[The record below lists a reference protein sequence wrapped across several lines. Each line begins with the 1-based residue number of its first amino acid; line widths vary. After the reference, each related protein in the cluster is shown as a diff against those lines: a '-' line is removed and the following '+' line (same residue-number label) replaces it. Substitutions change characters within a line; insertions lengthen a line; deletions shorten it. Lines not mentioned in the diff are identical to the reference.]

1 MRSDLMLL
9 EAAPLT
15 RLIPSERRTIRNMAS
30 SLCVAMGITR
40 EDHHLVAILGLGGER
55 CNQEAM
61 ESWVYRELVK
71 QNLEADQDTLALLIH
86 RLEHL
91 EMQWRYN

>member
-9 EAAPLT
+9 AATPLT
-15 RLIPSERRTIRNMAS
+15 RLIPSERRTIRNLAS
-30 SLCVAMGITR
+30 SLCVAFRITH

-61 ESWVYRELVK
+61 ENWVYCELVK
-71 QNLEADQDTLALLIH
+71 QNLEPNRDTLAILINSLE
-86 RLEHL
+86 RLEI
-91 EMQWRYN
+91 QWRYS